1 MWISDNCNCLY
12 FGSQYAIHFGLLF
25 LLFWSKR
32 GKKQFIICLDFRHI
46 IIVVN
51 VGTLF
56 TYTTQNMVNPKIVPI
71 VSLNLRSWS
80 WFELCTTVSLKPSTL
95 FSNNVNRVFQ
105 LFFKIR
111 FSLKCHKY
119 YNRSEVM
126 ETIRIYEPLI
136 FRGQNKNIDNFDGD
150 EV

>member
-1 MWISDNCNCLY
+1 
-12 FGSQYAIHFGLLF
+12 
-25 LLFWSKR
+25 
-32 GKKQFIICLDFRHI
+32 
-46 IIVVN
+46 
-51 VGTLF
+51 
-56 TYTTQNMVNPKIVPI
+56 MVNPKIVPI